1 MAMTT
6 VPTNAPA
13 TDTAKPARIT
23 GNYSDSATLGI
34 ALESASARAH
44 LVSPVNV
51 GFSIPMLHE
60 VAIVAVKILEAE
72 VYPTQGG
79 KMGLTKSALDRI
91 AIAAGVEWDPRES
104 RRLDDG
110 SDPLFVEYQAVG
122 RFPTLDGS
130 YRTITGTKI
139 MDLRDGSAQMR
150 TILAA
155 KNGEKTLSQTRTFIG
170 EHAESKAKNRAI
182 RSGLGLRSGYTS
194 DELNKPFIVARL
206 IFSGH
211 SDDPEVRKIV
221 ATEMVR
227 QRFSAER
234 QLYGVSRPVAPTSAL
249 PAAQSIP
256 AGYTPPPI
264 STTAVDAD
272 DDFPVGNYDG
282 AFEPPADSRFAH
294 RGDADAADQ
303 GKF

>member
-6 VPTNAPA
+6 VSPNAPA
-13 TDTAKPARIT
+13 TTEGKAAKPARIS
-23 GNYSDSATLGI
+23 GNYSDTAALGA
-34 ALESASARAH
+34 ALENASARAH

-60 VAIVAVKILEAE
+60 VTIVAIKISEAE

-110 SDPLFVEYQAVG
+110 SDPLYVEYQAVG

-139 MDLRDGSAQMR
+139 MDLRDGSAQTR
-150 TILAA
+150 TILGA

-194 DELNKPFIVARL
+194 DELSKPFVVARL

-211 SDDPEVRKIV
+211 SDDAEVRKIV
-221 ATEMVR
+221 AVEMVR

-234 QLYGVSRPVAPTSAL
+234 QLYGGTAAPV
-249 PAAQSIP
+249 PAAQPIP
-256 AGYTPPPI
+256 TGYAPPPV
-264 STTAVDAD
+264 TATVDAD
-272 DDFPVGNYDG
+272 DDIPDGTFDG

-303 GKF
+303 GQF